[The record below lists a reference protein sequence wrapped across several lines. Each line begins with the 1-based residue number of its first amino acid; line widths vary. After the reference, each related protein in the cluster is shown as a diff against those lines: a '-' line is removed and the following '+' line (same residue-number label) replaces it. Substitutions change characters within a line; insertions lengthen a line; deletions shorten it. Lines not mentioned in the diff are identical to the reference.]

1 MGLRIALRMGG
12 TSSERDVS
20 LASGIRVAEAL
31 RTCGHDVR
39 AVDPARGPISNA
51 EQRALATGTVVQA
64 APPSQEA
71 LQRMAREALPSFVSN
86 LPRQG
91 DVDVVFLGLHGGSGE
106 DGTIQALLDLAG
118 VPYTGSGHLAS
129 ALAMD
134 KDLSKQLFRQAN
146 VSTAAWLMAPVTADE
161 VEATLGFPVIVKP
174 SKQGS
179 TVGLS
184 IVRGPA
190 ELQPA
195 IDEAFKFD
203 DEVMVETFIAGRELT
218 VGILGDVALPVG
230 EIIPKHEIYDY
241 ECKYTAGMADERF
254 PAELTQQEA
263 RRVQDEALK
272 AFRALKLRGCARIDF
287 RMAKDGTFYCLE
299 ANTLPGMTQTSLIPQ
314 AAAAA
319 GISFPALC
327 DRIVQLALN
336 ERDGRGRVGCH
347 HSRFP
352 PRRSRAFRRDC
363 RGRVCGRDGD
373 RSSFDS
379 RTRARRRRCTRSTR
393 SLARFAAARHARR
406 FTRSRSPDATRYR
419 MSSTSAR
426 HSTNCRRRFR

>member
-1 MGLRIALRMGG
+1 MGLKIAVLMGG

-31 RTCGHDVR
+31 RTRGHDVR
-39 AVDPARGPISNA
+39 AVDPARGPISSD
-51 EQRALATGTVVQA
+51 EQRALASGKVVHA

-71 LQRMAREALPSFVSN
+71 LRRMAREALPSFASN

-134 KDLSKQLFRQAN
+134 KDLSKHLFRRAN
-146 VSTAAWLMAPVTADE
+146 VTTADWLMAPVAADQ
-161 VEATLGFPVIVKP
+161 VTATLGFQVIVKP

-184 IVRGPA
+184 IVRNA
-190 ELQPA
+190 SELHGA
-195 IDEAFKFD
+195 IDEAFNFD
-203 DEVMVETFIAGRELT
+203 DEVMVEAFIAGRELT

-241 ECKYTAGMADERF
+241 ECKYTAGMEDERF
-254 PAELTQQEA
+254 PAELTPQQAA
-263 RRVQDEALK
+263 RAQGEALR
-272 AFRALKLRGCARIDF
+272 AFRSLKLRGCARIDF
-287 RMAKDGTFYCLE
+287 RMTNDGTFYCLE

-319 GISFPALC
+319 GISFPELC
-327 DRIVQLALN
+327 DRIVQLALD
-336 ERDGRGRVGCH
+336 ERDGPAASGAGARV
-347 HSRFP
+347 
-352 PRRSRAFRRDC
+352 
-363 RGRVCGRDGD
+363 
-373 RSSFDS
+373 
-379 RTRARRRRCTRSTR
+379 
-393 SLARFAAARHARR
+393 
-406 FTRSRSPDATRYR
+406 
-419 MSSTSAR
+419 
-426 HSTNCRRRFR
+426 